1 MKEITYCG
9 ALLFLATLAPED
21 IREKQISVKK
31 IIIFGLLALICRLAA
46 GQVQLGLG
54 AKVACSLIPGAFLLF
69 LSVISIESIGFG
81 DGMAVMVLGLWVGG
95 IKTFIILC
103 IAWTMAGAFAVIC
116 LIKKWKEPIP
126 FIPFLLLGMEVLL
139 FYA

>member
-21 IREKQISVKK
+21 IREKQISAKK
-31 IIIFGLLALICRLAA
+31 IIIFGLLALICRLVA
-46 GQVQLGLG
+46 GQMRPG
-54 AKVACSLIPGAFLLF
+54 AEVACSLIPGAFLLF
-69 LSVISIESIGFG
+69 LSVISKESIGFG
-81 DGMAVMVLGLWVGG
+81 DGMAVAVLGLWVGG

-103 IAWTMAGAFAVIC
+103 IAWTLAGVFAAIC
-116 LIKKWKEPIP
+116 LIKKWKESIP